1 MSDFNSLQCV
11 SFLHSRVE
19 IRYCAGFNCCFY
31 STTTSCDRAPPCRQQ
46 LVETKLVEAAA
57 VRRDRSDIGNSA
69 VAVKQHN
76 SGNKVGSS
84 SANMIAS
91 SAISSNI
98 TNTGNTGLGIFLKI
112 LRAEL
117 VITAL
122 NIGRQAVERKNMAT
136 SSLIALYRFCFH
148 FHSPE

>member
-1 MSDFNSLQCV
+1 M
-11 SFLHSRVE
+11 
-19 IRYCAGFNCCFY
+19 
-31 STTTSCDRAPPCRQQ
+31 
-46 LVETKLVEAAA
+46 
-57 VRRDRSDIGNSA
+57 RRDRSDIGNSA

-98 TNTGNTGLGIFLKI
+98 TNTGNTGLGIFCKI
-112 LRAEL
+112 NSSWRAEL

-136 SSLIALYRFCFH
+136 SSLREAIL
-148 FHSPE
+148 